1 MRENQNKN
9 TDARV
14 VKNFGREWRDFNN
27 ESLTDSELFEM
38 FQNYMAIFPWTS
50 LSEKSIGFDAGCG
63 SGRWAKYVAPNVG
76 TLHCVDAS
84 SEAIEVARK
93 LLSEHDNIVF
103 HSESVNEF
111 CIEESSCDFG
121 YSLGVLHHIPDT
133 QSALNACASKLK
145 IGAPF
150 LAYLYYDMSNSPLYM
165 RIIFSSVSIV
175 RKNVSKL
182 PYKAKKVI
190 TDLIALLVYFPV
202 ARFARIVEFFGVEAS
217 KMPLFQYRERSFY
230 VMRNDSLDRFGTS
243 LEKRFSKEQ
252 IYSLFENAGLR
263 DAYISPEPPWWV
275 VLAWKD

>member
-1 MRENQNKN
+1 MRENQNRN
-9 TDARV
+9 TDTRV
-14 VKNFGREWRDFNN
+14 VKNFGREWRDFDN
-27 ESLTDSELFEM
+27 ESLADSELLEM

-217 KMPLFQYRERSFY
+217 KMPLFQYRKRSFY

-263 DAYISPEPPWWV
+263 DTYISPEPPWWV
-275 VLAWKD
+275 VLAWKA